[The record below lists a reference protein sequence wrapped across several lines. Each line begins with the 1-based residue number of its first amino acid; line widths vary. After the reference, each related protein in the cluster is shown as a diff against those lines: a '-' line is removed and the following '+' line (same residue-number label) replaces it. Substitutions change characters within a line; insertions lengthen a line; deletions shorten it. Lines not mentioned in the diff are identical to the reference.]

1 MAPFAASRDP
11 QDQPSAGRETF
22 AARKYRRAI
31 AAEGSFISFAKSS
44 AVNGLFDEGLGCLS
58 DLVSDFADMVFPRLF
73 VRK

>member
-11 QDQPSAGRETF
+11 QDHPSVGRVTL

-31 AAEGSFISFAKSS
+31 AADGSFTSFAKSW

-58 DLVSDFADMVFPRLF
+58 DLGSDFADMVFPRLF
-73 VRK
+73 DRK